1 MTEDTA
7 TYAVER
13 VELQRTPEWF
23 AARLGLVTASRI
35 ADVMAKTK
43 TGPSASRS
51 GYMAQLITER
61 LTGAP
66 TEGYQSASM
75 EWGTEQEPHARA
87 AYAARMGVLVDEV
100 DFVRHPILESGA
112 SPDGLVGE
120 DGCIEIKCPNT
131 STMLEYIED
140 RSVPRKY
147 ILQMQWQLACTGR
160 NWCDFVAFDP
170 RLPEHLQLLVIRVPR
185 DEGVI
190 AEIAG
195 EVGRFLV
202 ELRDRVE
209 RLQELRL

>member
-1 MTEDTA
+1 ME
-7 TYAVER
+7 
-13 VELQRTPEWF
+13 QRTPEWF
-23 AARLGLVTASRI
+23 AKRLGLVTASRI

-43 TGPSASRS
+43 TGASASRS
-51 GYMAQLITER
+51 GYMAQLVTER

-66 TEGYQSASM
+66 TEGFQSAAM
-75 EWGTEQEPHARA
+75 EWGIEQEPHARA
-87 AYAARMGVLVDEV
+87 AYEAREGVLVDEV
-100 DFVRHPILESGA
+100 DFVRHPLLEAGA

-131 STMLEYIED
+131 ATMLEYIED

-147 ILQMQWQLACTGR
+147 LLQMQWQMACTGR

-170 RLPEHLQLLVIRVPR
+170 RLPEHLRLLVIRVPR

-195 EVGRFLV
+195 EVGRFLT

-209 RLQELRL
+209 HLQAVRL

>member
-1 MTEDTA
+1 ME
-7 TYAVER
+7 
-13 VELQRTPEWF
+13 QRTPEWF
-23 AARLGLVTASRI
+23 AKRLGLVTASRI

-43 TGPSASRS
+43 TGVSASRS

-66 TEGYQSASM
+66 TEGYQSAAM
-75 EWGTEQEPHARA
+75 EWGTEQEPYARA
-87 AYAARMGVLVDEV
+87 AYEAREGVLVDEV
-100 DFVRHPILESGA
+100 DFVRHPILEAGA

-147 ILQMQWQLACTGR
+147 LLQMQWQLACTGR
-160 NWCDFVAFDP
+160 AWCDFVAFDP
-170 RLPEHLQLLVIRVPR
+170 RLPEHLRLLVIRVPR
-185 DEGVI
+185 DEQVI
-190 AEIAG
+190 AEIAA

-209 RLQELRL
+209 HLRELRL

>member
-1 MTEDTA
+1 ME
-7 TYAVER
+7 
-13 VELQRTPEWF
+13 QRTPEWF
-23 AARLGLVTASRI
+23 AKRLGLVTASRI

-43 TGPSASRS
+43 TGASASRS
-51 GYMAQLITER
+51 GYMAQLVTER

-66 TEGYQSASM
+66 TEGFQSAAM
-75 EWGTEQEPHARA
+75 EWGIEQEPHARA
-87 AYAARMGVLVDEV
+87 AYEAREGVLVDEV
-100 DFVRHPILESGA
+100 DFVRHPLLEAGA

-147 ILQMQWQLACTGR
+147 LLQMQWQMACTGR
-160 NWCDFVAFDP
+160 NWCDFVAFDD
-170 RLPEHLQLLVIRVPR
+170 RLPEHLRLLVIRVPR

-195 EVGRFLV
+195 EVGRFLT

-209 RLQELRL
+209 HLQTVRL

>member
-1 MTEDTA
+1 ME
-7 TYAVER
+7 
-13 VELQRTPEWF
+13 QRTPEWF
-23 AARLGLVTASRI
+23 AKRLGLVTASRI

-43 TGPSASRS
+43 TGASASRS
-51 GYMAQLITER
+51 GYMAQLVTER

-66 TEGYQSASM
+66 TEGFQSAAM
-75 EWGTEQEPHARA
+75 EWGIEQEPHARA
-87 AYAARMGVLVDEV
+87 AYEAREGVLVDEV
-100 DFVRHPILESGA
+100 DFVRHPLLEAGA

-120 DGCIEIKCPNT
+120 DGLIEIKCPAT

-147 ILQMQWQLACTGR
+147 ILQIQWQLACTGR

-170 RLPEHLQLLVIRVPR
+170 RLPEHLRLLVIRVPR

-195 EVGRFLV
+195 EVGRFLT

-209 RLQELRL
+209 HLQTVRL

>member
-1 MTEDTA
+1 VTSTQ
-7 TYAVER
+7 
-13 VELQRTPEWF
+13 QRTPEWF
-23 AARLGLVTASRI
+23 AKRLGLVTASRI

-43 TGPSASRS
+43 TGASASRS
-51 GYMAQLITER
+51 GYMAQLVTER

-66 TEGYQSASM
+66 TEGFQSAAM
-75 EWGTEQEPHARA
+75 EWGIEQEPHARA
-87 AYAARMGVLVDEV
+87 AYEAREGVLVDEV
-100 DFVRHPILESGA
+100 DFVRHPLLEAGA

-147 ILQMQWQLACTGR
+147 LLQMQWQLACTGR
-160 NWCDFVAFDP
+160 NWCDFVAFDD
-170 RLPEHLQLLVIRVPR
+170 RLPEHLRLLVIRVPR

-195 EVGRFLV
+195 EVGRFLT

-209 RLQELRL
+209 HLQTVRL

>member
-1 MTEDTA
+1 ME
-7 TYAVER
+7 
-13 VELQRTPEWF
+13 QRTPEWF
-23 AARLGLVTASRI
+23 AKRLGLVTASRI

-43 TGPSASRS
+43 TGASASRS

-66 TEGYQSASM
+66 TEGYQSAAM
-75 EWGTEQEPHARA
+75 EWGTEQEPVARA
-87 AYAARMGVLVDEV
+87 AYEAREGVLVDEV
-100 DFVRHPILESGA
+100 DFVRHPMLEAGA

-131 STMLEYIED
+131 STMLEYIET

-147 ILQMQWQLACTGR
+147 LLQMQWQLACTGR

-170 RLPEHLQLLVIRVPR
+170 RLPEHLRLLVIRVPR
-185 DEGVI
+185 DEAVI

-195 EVGRFLV
+195 EVGRFLT

-209 RLQELRL
+209 HLQTVQL

>member
-1 MTEDTA
+1 MTEETVQ
-7 TYAVER
+7 YAV
-13 VELQRTPEWF
+13 QRTPEWF
-23 AARLGLVTASRI
+23 AKRLGLVTASRI

-43 TGPSASRS
+43 TGVSASRS

-66 TEGYQSASM
+66 TEGYQSAAM

-87 AYAARMGVLVDEV
+87 AYEAREGVLVDEV
-100 DFVRHPILESGA
+100 DFVRHPILEAGA

-147 ILQMQWQLACTGR
+147 LLQMQWQLACTGR
-160 NWCDFVAFDP
+160 NWCDFVAYDP
-170 RLPEHLQLLVIRVPR
+170 RLPEHLRLLVIRVPR
-185 DEGVI
+185 DEQVI
-190 AEIAG
+190 AEIAA

>member
-1 MTEDTA
+1 ME
-7 TYAVER
+7 
-13 VELQRTPEWF
+13 QRTPEWF
-23 AARLGLVTASRI
+23 AKRLGLVTASRI

-43 TGPSASRS
+43 TGASASRS

-66 TEGYQSASM
+66 TEGYQSAAM
-75 EWGTEQEPHARA
+75 EWGTEQEPVARA
-87 AYAARMGVLVDEV
+87 AYEAREAVLVDEV
-100 DFVRHPILESGA
+100 DFVRHPLLEAGA

-131 STMLEYIED
+131 STMLEYIET

-147 ILQMQWQLACTGR
+147 LLQMQWQLACTGR

-170 RLPEHLQLLVIRVPR
+170 RLPEHLRLLVIRVPR
-185 DEGVI
+185 DEAVI

-195 EVGRFLV
+195 EVGRFLT

-209 RLQELRL
+209 HLQTVQL

>member
-1 MTEDTA
+1 ME
-7 TYAVER
+7 
-13 VELQRTPEWF
+13 QRTPEWF
-23 AARLGLVTASRI
+23 AKRLGLVTASRI

-43 TGPSASRS
+43 TGASASRS

-66 TEGYQSASM
+66 TEGYQSAAM
-75 EWGTEQEPHARA
+75 EWGTEQEPVARA
-87 AYAARMGVLVDEV
+87 AYEAREGVLVDEV
-100 DFVRHPILESGA
+100 DFVRHPLLEAGA

-131 STMLEYIED
+131 STMLEYIET

-147 ILQMQWQLACTGR
+147 LLQMQWQLACTGR

-170 RLPEHLQLLVIRVPR
+170 RLPEHLRLLVIRVPR
-185 DEGVI
+185 DEAVI

-195 EVGRFLV
+195 EVGRFLT

-209 RLQELRL
+209 HLQTVQL